1 MNMDVPRKKP
11 LVADLNGTLI
21 QTDLL
26 IESAIILLKRN
37 ILFIFIYPIWLLKG
51 KANLKHEIASR
62 INLNAALLPYNEEF
76 LDYLN
81 TEHSNGREIT
91 LATASDKKLA
101 EAVSTHLNIFKNVV
115 ANNANVNLSGKN
127 KREKLESLFGN
138 NGFVYAGNGMVDL
151 DVWAGADSA
160 ILVNPG
166 RAVHNAIKCQ
176 NKAIM
181 IFNSRAKNPLKN
193 YIKAIRLHQWLKNI
207 LIFIPLLLAHKF
219 DDIQLLQQAAIG
231 FISFGLCASSVYLLN
246 DLLDLYDDR
255 QHPTKKNRP
264 FASGSISIVHGILLI
279 PVLLFASFIL
289 SLFLPRDF
297 ILVLIF
303 YYALTVIYSVNF
315 KKSAPIDVITL
326 AVLYTIRIIAGSA
339 AVSIMPSF
347 WLLAF
352 SMFLFLSLALVKRIT
367 ELLGMEHQEQTNI
380 LGRGYNTT
388 DIDILSQ
395 FGSSSAYISV
405 LILALYINSS
415 DVQALYTKPQLIWM
429 LCPIVLYLVTRL
441 WLLTRRNLVDD
452 DPVIFVI
459 RDRQSQLLAM
469 IAAVLLWLA
478 I

>member
-1 MNMDVPRKKP
+1 MDIPRKKP
-11 LVADLNGTLI
+11 LVADLDGTLI

-26 IESAIILLKRN
+26 IESAITLLKSN
-37 ILFIFIYPIWLLKG
+37 FFFIFIFPIWLLKG

-62 INLNAALLPYNEEF
+62 INLNATLLPYNQEF

-81 TEHSNGREIT
+81 TEYTNGREIT
-91 LATASDKKLA
+91 LATASNQKLA
-101 EAVSTHLNIFKNVV
+101 EAVSDYLSIFKNVI
-115 ANNANVNLSGKN
+115 ASNKSLNLSGKN

-166 RAVHNAIKCQ
+166 RGVHNAIKCL
-176 NKAIM
+176 NVDFT
-181 IFNSRAKNPLKN
+181 IFNNRAKNPLKH
-193 YIKAIRLHQWLKNI
+193 YLKAMRLHQWLKNI
-207 LIFIPLLLAHKF
+207 LIFIPLLLAHRF
-219 DDIQLLQQAAIG
+219 NDLLLLQQAVVG
-231 FISFGLCASSVYLLN
+231 FISFGFCASSVYLLN
-246 DLLDLYDDR
+246 DLLDLHEDR
-255 QHPTKKNRP
+255 QHPTKKFRP
-264 FASGSISIVHGILLI
+264 FASGSISIVNGIMLI
-279 PVLLFASFIL
+279 PVLLLTSF
-289 SLFLPRDF
+289 SLAMLLPHDF
-297 ILVLIF
+297 ILVLII
-303 YYALTVIYSVNF
+303 YYVLTVIYSVYI
-315 KKSAPIDVITL
+315 KKSAPIDVLTL

-352 SMFLFLSLALVKRIT
+352 SMFLFLSLALIKRFT
-367 ELLGMEHQEQTNI
+367 ELLLIKHHEQTKT

-388 DIDILSQ
+388 DLDMLSQ
-395 FGSSSAYISV
+395 FGSSSAYMSV

-415 DVQALYTKPQLIWM
+415 EVQALYTKPELIWL

-441 WLLTRRNLVDD
+441 WLLARRNLVDE

-459 RDRQSQLLAM
+459 RDHQSQFLAM